1 MTNDHVT
8 EENGEEIFGL
18 HVDIEKSCLKSLA
31 KVPPDVAASFLAM
44 TSKILA
50 DSTANGLHVEP
61 LAGARDRTMRSVR
74 VDRGYRAIGSL
85 QGRHILFLHV
95 NEHDKAYRWARG
107 REISYDET
115 TNRIRILVADVD
127 SAGIPS
133 PAKDFRQ
140 AGLFDAFE
148 DDQLV
153 DLGVGR
159 NEIPGLRALVS
170 EADLTAAE
178 EHFDATTFD
187 ILVALQS
194 GYDPE
199 DIPAALGNVADDG
212 SAVRFEAGGSL
223 EDALGSEVALA
234 TIFVPKDETELRR
247 VLEGDMQGWRVFL
260 HPLQRRFAYRDYN
273 GPALVRGG
281 AGTGKTVVAMHRAR
295 YLADKISHSD
305 SPELADTRVLFT
317 TFTRNLARDIEANL
331 HTLCP
336 EHLERGKT
344 RIEVRNLD
352 AWVFGF
358 LKREGFDREI
368 VFSTDDDRLN
378 DFWAEA
384 FEKADLPEGLSEDF
398 VKNEWAHVVQ
408 AKGLESRKDYFDVSR
423 VGRGTAL
430 DRKKRAALWPIFET
444 VRARMTE
451 AGLASLDDA
460 YREAI
465 NLIGR
470 RGKDWL
476 PYSAVVVDEAQDM
489 GEQAFRL
496 VREIAQARESGERNS
511 IFIVGDAHQRIY
523 NRRASL
529 HACGI
534 DVRGRSRRL
543 RLNYRTSENIRAW
556 AVSVLEGVVVD
567 DLDEEIDTLS
577 GYRSLMN
584 GPDPEIFSA
593 TTRDDEFSEIL
604 RRIEISMSENAS
616 ATIAVLLRKKLHV
629 DAAVEYLEN
638 AGQLV
643 IRLSEKEADDPSRQ
657 GIRVATMHRA
667 KGLEFDV
674 VFLAGI
680 KDGEVPPTSL
690 IDEAVDPAA
699 KREAMDRERCLLHVA
714 ATRARRR
721 LYVSWNGAKS
731 FLIP

>member
-1 MTNDHVT
+1 MTNNQMK

-31 KVPPDVAASFLAM
+31 KVPPNVAASFIAM
-44 TSKILA
+44 TAKIMA

-61 LAGARDRTMRSVR
+61 LAGARDRTMRSVKI
-74 VDRGYRAIGSL
+74 DRGYRAIASL
-85 QGRHILFLHV
+85 QGKHILFLHV

-107 REISYDET
+107 REVSYDEAI
-115 TNRIRILVADVD
+115 NRIRILVADVESIELPS
-127 SAGIPS
+127 SA
-133 PAKDFRQ
+133 KEFRQ
-140 AGLFDAFE
+140 TGLFDAYE
-148 DDQLV
+148 DDLLV

-159 NEIPGLRALVS
+159 NEIPVLRALVS
-170 EADLTAAE
+170 EADLTASE

-194 GYDPE
+194 GYGPQ
-199 DIPAALGNVADDG
+199 DIPAVLGVADDG
-212 SAVRFEAGGSL
+212 SDVRFETAEGL
-223 EDALGSEVALA
+223 EEALGSEVALA

-295 YLADKISHSD
+295 YLADKIAHTD
-305 SPELADTRVLFT
+305 FPELADTRVLFT

-336 EHLERGKT
+336 EHLERGKK

-368 VFSTDDDRLN
+368 VFATDDERLK

-384 FEKADLPEGLSEDF
+384 FEKADLPEGLSKEF
-398 VKNEWAHVVQ
+398 VKNEWTHVVQ

-423 VGRGTAL
+423 AGRGTAL

-451 AGLASLDDA
+451 AGLATLDDA

-489 GEQAFRL
+489 GVQAFRL
-496 VREIAQARESGERNS
+496 VREIAQARETGERNS

-556 AVSVLEGVVVD
+556 AVSVLEGVEVD
-567 DLDEEIDTLS
+567 DLDEDLDTLS

-593 TTRDDEFSEIL
+593 TTRDEEFSEIL
-604 RRIEISMSENAS
+604 RRIENSMSENAS
-616 ATIAVLLRKKLHV
+616 DTIAVLLRKKLHV
-629 DAAVEYLEN
+629 DAAVEYMEN
-638 AGQLV
+638 SGKLV

-721 LYVSWNGAKS
+721 LYVSWYGAKS